1 MIVVSDTSPI
11 TNLAQIN
18 RLDLLPKLYGAVTI
32 PQTVANELARFPH
45 STGFNLLALVPWLTV
60 RAVHDTRRV
69 ASFRLQLDQG
79 ESEALVL
86 CQELQA
92 DLLLIDERKERRP
105 PKRAFRPPVCWAC
118 CSRQSNEGCFLP
130 SRLNSMPWPVSQ
142 RSAAG
147 KRWQSG
153 CCGKRV
159 NEKRGLIPTPDQALQ
174 QAVREQ
180 LGGDES

>member
-11 TNLAQIN
+11 TNLTQIN

-32 PQTVANELARFPH
+32 PQTVADELARFPH

-92 DLLLIDERKERRP
+92 DLLLIDERKGRRVAAEAGIP
-105 PKRAFRPPVCWAC
+105 TTGLLGVLLTAKQR
-118 CSRQSNEGCFLP
+118 GLLP
-130 SRLNSMPWPVSQ
+130 SVKAELDALARFTTFRCGEALAERVL
-142 RSAAG
+142 REAG
-147 KRWQSG
+147 
-153 CCGKRV
+153 
-159 NEKRGLIPTPDQALQ
+159 E
-174 QAVREQ
+174 
-180 LGGDES
+180 